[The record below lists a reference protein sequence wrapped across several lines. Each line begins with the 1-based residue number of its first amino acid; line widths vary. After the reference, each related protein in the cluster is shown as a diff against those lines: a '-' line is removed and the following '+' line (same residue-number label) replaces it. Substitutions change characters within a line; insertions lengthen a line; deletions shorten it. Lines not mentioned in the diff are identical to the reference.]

1 MKANSSL
8 SLKSLSSELKI
19 PTQIHKKS
27 KHNLSIPFSYRSI
40 ETLIKNLDCSGL
52 EGLLKSSSDMQRI
65 LGWEKVPDHSTLHF
79 QKLQEEQIKKLRS
92 WVFSN
97 LLVSYPVIQQD
108 FKKILLLFTFPSE
121 ARR

>member
-1 MKANSSL
+1 
-8 SLKSLSSELKI
+8 
-19 PTQIHKKS
+19 
-27 KHNLSIPFSYRSI
+27 
-40 ETLIKNLDCSGL
+40 
-52 EGLLKSSSDMQRI
+52 MQRI